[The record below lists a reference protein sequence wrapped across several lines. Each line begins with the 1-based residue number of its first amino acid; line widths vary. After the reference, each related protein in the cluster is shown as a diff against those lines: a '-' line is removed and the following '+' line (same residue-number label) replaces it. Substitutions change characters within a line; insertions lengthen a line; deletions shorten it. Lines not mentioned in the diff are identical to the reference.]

1 MSTLDAIADSWFQ
14 KAIEIYP
21 EAARGGM
28 MLSGDRFR
36 NPVASTLRESL
47 AILVK
52 ELAGGMIDEQ
62 VASAL
67 DAIVR
72 VRAVQDCTPEQAL
85 SFTEQL
91 LDVIR
96 DRHAEELF
104 PALEQ
109 RLDILALSANR
120 QYALCVNDIAR
131 ARSRELQ
138 RLRGLQPWMRQT
150 L

>member
-1 MSTLDAIADSWFQ
+1 MFTLDDIADAWFL
-14 KAIEIYP
+14 KAIEVYP

-28 MLSGDRFR
+28 MQSGDRFL

-47 AILVK
+47 AILVN

-62 VASAL
+62 VTSAL

-72 VRAVQDCTPEQAL
+72 VRAVQDCTPEKAL
-85 SFTEQL
+85 AFTGQL
-91 LDVIR
+91 LSVIR
-96 DRHAEELF
+96 ERQAEELF
-104 PALEQ
+104 PQLEQ
-109 RLDILALSANR
+109 RIGILALSADR

-131 ARSRELQ
+131 VRSRELQ
-138 RLRGLQPWMRQT
+138 RLQGMQPWMRQT

>member
-1 MSTLDAIADSWFQ
+1 MSTLDDIADSWFQ

-47 AILVK
+47 AILVR

-62 VASAL
+62 VTSAL

-72 VRAVQDCTPEQAL
+72 VRAVQDCTPEKAL
-85 SFTEQL
+85 AFTGQL
-91 LDVIR
+91 LSVIR
-96 DRHAEELF
+96 DRQAEELF
-104 PALEQ
+104 PQLEQ
-109 RLDILALSANR
+109 RIGILALSADR

-131 ARSRELQ
+131 VRSRELQ
-138 RLRGLQPWMRQT
+138 RLQGMQPWMRQT

>member
-1 MSTLDAIADSWFQ
+1 MSTLDAIADAWFL

-28 MLSGDRFR
+28 MQAGDRFL

-47 AILVK
+47 AILVN

-62 VASAL
+62 VTSAV

-85 SFTEQL
+85 AFTGQL

-96 DRHAEELF
+96 DRQGEELF
-104 PALEQ
+104 PQLEQ
-109 RLDILALSANR
+109 RIDLLALSADR

-131 ARSRELQ
+131 VRSCELQ
-138 RLRGLQPWMRQT
+138 RLRSMQPWMRQT

>member
-1 MSTLDAIADSWFQ
+1 MSTLDDIADSWFL

-28 MLSGDRFR
+28 MQTGDRFR
-36 NPVASTLRESL
+36 NPVAATLREALSVL
-47 AILVK
+47 LK
-52 ELAGGMIDEQ
+52 ELAGRMNGEQ
-62 VASAL
+62 VESAL

-85 SFTEQL
+85 AFTGQL

-96 DRHAEELF
+96 DRRAEEMF
-104 PALEQ
+104 PMLEQ
-109 RLDILALSANR
+109 RIDILAESANR
-120 QYALCVNDIAR
+120 QYALCVGDVAR

-138 RLRGLQPWMRQT
+138 RLRGMQPWMRQT

>member
-1 MSTLDAIADSWFQ
+1 MFTLDDIADAWFL
-14 KAIEIYP
+14 KAIEVYP

-28 MLSGDRFR
+28 MQTGDRFR

-47 AILVK
+47 AILVN

-62 VASAL
+62 VTSAL

-72 VRAVQDCTPEQAL
+72 VRAVQDCTPEKAL
-85 SFTEQL
+85 AFTGQL
-91 LDVIR
+91 LSVIR
-96 DRHAEELF
+96 ERQAEELF
-104 PALEQ
+104 PQLEQ
-109 RLDILALSANR
+109 RIGILALSADR

-131 ARSRELQ
+131 VRSRELQ
-138 RLRGLQPWMRQT
+138 RLQGMQPWMRQT

>member
-1 MSTLDAIADSWFQ
+1 MFPLDDIADAWFL

-28 MLSGDRFR
+28 MQTGDRFR

-47 AILVK
+47 AILVN
-52 ELAGGMIDEQ
+52 ELAGGMIDEE
-62 VASAL
+62 VTSAL

-72 VRAVQDCTPEQAL
+72 VRAVQDCTPEMAL
-85 SFTEQL
+85 AFTGQL

-96 DRHAEELF
+96 DRHAEEMF

-109 RLDILALSANR
+109 RIDILALSANR
-120 QYALCVNDIAR
+120 QYAFCVSDIAR
-131 ARSRELQ
+131 VRSSELQ
-138 RLRGLQPWMRQT
+138 RLQGMQPWMRQT

>member
-1 MSTLDAIADSWFQ
+1 MSTLDAIAYAWFL

-28 MLSGDRFR
+28 MQTGDRFR

-62 VASAL
+62 VAAAL
-67 DAIVR
+67 NAIVR

-85 SFTEQL
+85 AFPGQL

-96 DRHAEELF
+96 ERQAEELF
-104 PALEQ
+104 PQLEQ
-109 RLDILALSANR
+109 RIDILALSANR

-131 ARSRELQ
+131 VRSRELQ
-138 RLRGLQPWMRQT
+138 RLQGLQPWMRQT

>member
-1 MSTLDAIADSWFQ
+1 MSTLDAIADAWFL

-28 MLSGDRFR
+28 MQAGDRFL

-47 AILVK
+47 AILVN

-62 VASAL
+62 VTSAV

-85 SFTEQL
+85 AFTGQL

-96 DRHAEELF
+96 DRQGEELF
-104 PALEQ
+104 PQLEQ
-109 RLDILALSANR
+109 RIDLLALSADR

-131 ARSRELQ
+131 VRSRELQ
-138 RLRGLQPWMRQT
+138 RLRSMQPWMRQT